1 MIVTPPRGLLAPS
14 RPGAVMVA
22 LLPTRPTLR
31 VLLGQS
37 LVAGSVATLA
47 VELTCARALRVARAQ
62 ASLVGEVSWT
72 YSGHYRGH
80 RQHATFVRGVETL
93 VEHAQD
99 FEPGVHRL
107 PLVFALPDDIPGTWE
122 GHCLSVEYRVIVEIA
137 IPWWFGVRREFS
149 LPVAARARE
158 LVDAPGRARVWASH
172 PLGPFASQPYVEV
185 ALAGTTLRAGGEL
198 RGSAAL
204 GNVARHRYRRLV
216 VQLVARETL
225 PSVLQLAPSEER
237 ATCSWTF
244 ALDEIDELAP
254 LPFTLRLP
262 ERLVPAFDVHECRL
276 RWLLVVSAE
285 PARGSSIELRVPV
298 EVSPAAASSSL
309 PASGMPIAVGS
320 DRMVMIWREVAARSG
335 LEALPDRMFGTL
347 GEAGDVAL
355 ELRRTLGARGEPR
368 LVATLRMPSLALGL
382 ASKGERRGVL
392 LRTREP
398 ATLQVIER
406 ELGNL
411 AALDLV
417 EASDTALTFARDDAG
432 LHLEGLLDWVKAL
445 CELGRA
451 LAQLPAHLPAPLAMQ
466 PFLARWTAAA
476 STLGGRLRRAD
487 MRIEIVRAPVRVTI
501 GCAFEEGLAEPTAT
515 LLELDA
521 NLTIPT
527 RLLCNWTGHGQAP
540 AHPWPLAEL
549 VGRGG
554 ERPARLSIGERSV
567 QLLLAAPLPDP
578 LVEHERIELLFACAR
593 LLQGETSPYR

>member
-1 MIVTPPRGLLAPS
+1 M
-14 RPGAVMVA
+14 
-22 LLPTRPTLR
+22 
-31 VLLGQS
+31 LLGQS

-47 VELTCARALRVARAQ
+47 VELTCARALRLARAR
-62 ASLVGEVSWT
+62 ASFVGEVSWT

-99 FEPGVHRL
+99 FEAGVHRL
-107 PLVFALPDDIPGTWE
+107 PLVLALPDDIPGTWE
-122 GHCLSVEYRVIVEIA
+122 GHCLSVEYRVIVELA
-137 IPWWFGVRREFS
+137 LPWWFGVRREFS
-149 LPVAARARE
+149 LPVAARARA

-172 PLGPFASQPYVEV
+172 PLGPLASQPYVEV
-185 ALAGTTLRAGGEL
+185 ALASTTLRAGGEL

-244 ALDEIDELAP
+244 ALDELDELAP
-254 LPFTLRLP
+254 LPFTLRVP
-262 ERLVPAFDVHECRL
+262 DRLVPAFDVQECRL

-285 PARGSSIELRVPV
+285 PARGSSVELRVPV
-298 EVSPAAASSSL
+298 EVSPAAASSSV
-309 PASGMPIAVGS
+309 PASGLPLAVGS
-320 DRMVMIWREVAARSG
+320 ERMAMIWREVAARSG

-355 ELRRTLGARGEPR
+355 ELRRTLGPRGEPR
-368 LVATLRMPSLALGL
+368 LLATLRMPSLALGL
-382 ASKGERRGVL
+382 TSKGERRGVQ

-398 ATLQVIER
+398 ATLQLLER

-411 AALDLV
+411 AALELI
-417 EASDTALTFARDDAG
+417 EASDTALAFARDDAG
-432 LHLEGLLDWVKAL
+432 LHLEGLLDWVRAL
-445 CELGRA
+445 CELGRT
-451 LAQLPAHLPAPLAMQ
+451 LAELPARLPAPLAMQ

-476 STLGGRLRRAD
+476 STFGGRLRRAD
-487 MRIEIVRAPVRVTI
+487 LRIEIVRAPVRVTI
-501 GCAFEEGLAEPTAT
+501 GCVFEEGLAEPTAT
-515 LLELDA
+515 LLELEA

-527 RLLCNWTGHGQAP
+527 RLQCNWTGHGHAP
-540 AHPWPLAEL
+540 EHPLPLAEL

-554 ERPARLSIGERSV
+554 ERAARLSIGERSV

-578 LVEHERIELLFACAR
+578 VVEHERIELLFACAR
-593 LLQGETSPYR
+593 LLRGETSPYR